1 MKLIM
6 ENWKRFISE
15 SEEKKMSPDEAIEEE
30 GGAVGIK
37 KLSDLT
43 GMSEEELKELIAS
56 REDLEIHKDGDI
68 VDTSGLSEGVEQ
80 DIVVAEGKICPKGK
94 AWAMRKYGKWS
105 AYAAMGASKYCKDPN
120 YGKGKKKNESVEI
133 EEGELKKWRD
143 QNWTQSDGT
152 PCGEKKAQSN
162 PKRCKPKSKWDSMS
176 ASEKKADNAKKKA
189 GGRKGKQF
197 VKATKKGEVKK

>member
-1 MKLIM
+1 M
-6 ENWKRFISE
+6 ESWRRFTSE
-15 SEEKKMSPDEAIEEE
+15 SESKKMSPDQAIEKE
-30 GGAVGIK
+30 GGAIGMK
-37 KLSDLT
+37 MLSDLT
-43 GMSEEELKELIAS
+43 GMSKEELKDYISS
-56 REDLEIHKDGDI
+56 RENLEVHKDGDI
-68 VDTSGLSEGVEQ
+68 IDTSGLSENIEQ
-80 DIVVAEGKICPKGK
+80 QVVVDEGKICPKGK

-120 YGKGKKKNESVEI
+120 YGKGKKKNESAEI

-162 PKRCKPKSKWDSMS
+162 PKRCKPKSKWDSMT